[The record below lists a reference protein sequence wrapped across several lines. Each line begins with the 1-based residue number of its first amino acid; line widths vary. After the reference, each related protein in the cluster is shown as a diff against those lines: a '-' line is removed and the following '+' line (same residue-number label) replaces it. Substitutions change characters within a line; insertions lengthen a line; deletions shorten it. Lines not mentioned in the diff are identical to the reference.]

1 MLEKEVKIR
10 LSEEEYKTVMD
21 LFEWNDE
28 FLQTNYYYGDVENIG
43 VDNDLTI
50 RVRQVA
56 GKYLFQLKKPVAYK
70 ESLHIK
76 KEVEKEVAEI
86 PKSIS
91 SKELYEFAG
100 VECAEV
106 ELLGSLST
114 LRMICNWSSEVEICL
129 DKSEYFNKVDYELEI
144 EFTGEYP
151 TDVMSILK
159 ERNIVSAKS
168 VLGKFSRFM
177 ETYLKSRNERGT
189 K

>member
-21 LFEWNDE
+21 LFEWNNE
-28 FLQTNYYYGDVENIG
+28 FWQTNYYYANVENIG
-43 VDNDLTI
+43 GDNDLTI
-50 RVRQVA
+50 RVRQLD
-56 GKYLFQLKKPVAYK
+56 GKYFLQIKKPVVYK
-70 ESLHIK
+70 GSLHIK
-76 KEVEKEVAEI
+76 KEVEKVVAEI

-100 VECAEV
+100 VECADV

-114 LRMICNWSSEVEICL
+114 LRMLCNWSSDIEICL

-151 TDVMSILK
+151 TNVMSILK

-177 ETYLKSRNERGT
+177 ETYLKSRKESST